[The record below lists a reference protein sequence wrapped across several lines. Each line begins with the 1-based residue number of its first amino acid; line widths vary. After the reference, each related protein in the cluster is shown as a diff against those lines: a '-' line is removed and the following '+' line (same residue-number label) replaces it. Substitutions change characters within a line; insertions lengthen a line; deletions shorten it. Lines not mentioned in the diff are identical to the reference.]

1 MAPYAQFV
9 VMLWCSQW
17 SRFFNDHALRFV
29 VMGGL
34 FLLYAN
40 AIFNLSTTASMKYTW
55 FFFEPYLFV
64 VLTWVDGALWLTDG
78 QASLL
83 YVAFTMWIA
92 VKYLLF
98 MAAVVDQIT
107 TFMGLRFLHV
117 KPYKQ
122 N

>member
-1 MAPYAQFV
+1 
-9 VMLWCSQW
+9 
-17 SRFFNDHALRFV
+17 
-29 VMGGL
+29 MGGL

-55 FFFEPYLFV
+55 FFFEPILFV
-64 VLTWVDGALWLTDG
+64 VLTWVDGALWLTNG